1 MIHFLGIMEHPVN
14 AIYCK
19 GSTAVL
25 NCTVFD
31 NSTNNAA
38 DLTGWFNNSVP
49 PIAVQTS
56 MISNTRNGDDMV
68 TSVVTIRNVS
78 LNDNGTGL
86 VCVPSFGVLSYA
98 GIISV
103 AGNYEHLVVTYLLC
117 DCIHTCL
124 CFSMYIIVVMLA

>member
-1 MIHFLGIMEHPVN
+1 MSVYVYVYNVIHFLGIMEHPVN
-14 AIYCK
+14 ATYCK

-25 NCTVFD
+25 NCIVFD

-38 DLTGWFNNSVP
+38 DLTGWFNNTVP
-49 PIAVQTS
+49 PIQVQTS

-86 VCVPSFGVLSYA
+86 FCVPSFSVLSYA

-103 AGNYEHLVVTYLLC
+103 AGNYEHLVAVIMLLY
-117 DCIHTCL
+117 TCMSL
-124 CFSMYIIVVMLA
+124 F

>member
-78 LNDNGTGL
+78 LNDNNTGYF
-86 VCVPSFGVLSYA
+86 CVPSHRIVSYV

-103 AGNYEHLVVTYLLC
+103 AGNYEHLVVTYYVTVYM
-117 DCIHTCL
+117 HV
-124 CFSMYIIVVMLA
+124 SVMLA

>member
-1 MIHFLGIMEHPVN
+1 MEHPVN
-14 AIYCK
+14 ATYCK
-19 GSTAVL
+19 GSVVVL
-25 NCTVFD
+25 NCIVFD

-38 DLTGWFNNSVP
+38 DLTGWFNNSVL

-86 VCVPSFGVLSYA
+86 FCAPSFGVLSYA

-103 AGNYEHLVVTYLLC
+103 AGNYEHLVAVIMLLY
-117 DCIHTCL
+117 TCMSL
-124 CFSMYIIVVMLA
+124 F